1 MSILVFAILS
11 LIVPLILAVGIWI
24 VQKDKFEMPMRFFTL
39 YLATSVVFEI
49 IGYVFR
55 KAGIP
60 NAWRVDVF
68 TLVEVYF
75 FGFILYCVIKSTRL
89 STLLKWST
97 VSWFVLYIILKIVDI
112 EPFGMN
118 TYNRYSRPI
127 ALLLLAILSCTTLV
141 HLLTRNSYQ
150 MPKKTYLIWLCF
162 GIMIYSVGNAMVYSN
177 IPIVDQDIL
186 EAFKYIYHVLYIVT
200 YITFLA
206 AVLLYFRQTKNLF
219 KTD

>member
-1 MSILVFAILS
+1 MIIHVFAILS

-39 YLATSVVFEI
+39 YLFMGVVFEI
-49 IGYVFR
+49 IGYVCK
-55 KAGIP
+55 KAAIQD
-60 NAWRVDVF
+60 AWRVDVF
-68 TLVEVYF
+68 TLIEIGI
-75 FGFILYCVIKSTRL
+75 FGALLFYITKSTWL
-89 STLLKWST
+89 STAIKRGSIG
-97 VSWFVLYIILKIVDI
+97 WFVFYIILKILDV
-112 EPFGMN
+112 EPFGLGR
-118 TYNRYSRPI
+118 YNYYSRPI

-177 IPIVDQDIL
+177 IPIVDHDIL